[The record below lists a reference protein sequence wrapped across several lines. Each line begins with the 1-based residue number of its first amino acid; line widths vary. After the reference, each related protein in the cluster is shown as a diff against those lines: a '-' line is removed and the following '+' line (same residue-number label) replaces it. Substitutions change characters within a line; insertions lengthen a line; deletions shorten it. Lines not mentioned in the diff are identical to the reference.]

1 MSAYHHKSK
10 NPLDDT
16 KMKIFLVAADLFS
29 EKGYQRVSMREISE
43 CSGVSKPTIYYYFG
57 SKENIYTELAR
68 TGLDETIRF
77 FKGHLQQKTLVRDR
91 LKELLKGIVWHFENH
106 LSIAKF
112 MSTIFEENKEA
123 PFLKAVRNDALALTK
138 LLHETFD
145 EGKKSGEIRN
155 DIPTDIMV
163 DILGAT
169 IYSMIVRQRS
179 KNVKLEPNYSEIIIN
194 AIFSGIG
201 KTPKEQTQGKMDIKE
216 EMNVHSQNIN

>member
-1 MSAYHHKSK
+1 MSDFHHKNQ

-77 FKGHLQQKTLVRDR
+77 FKGHLQQKALVRDR
-91 LKELLKGIVWHFENH
+91 LKELLKGIIWHYENH

-123 PFLKAVRNDALALTK
+123 PFLKAVRDDALALTQ

-145 EGKKSGEIRN
+145 EGKKSGEIRD
-155 DIPTDIMV
+155 DIPTDFLV
-163 DILGAT
+163 DILGAV
-169 IYSMIVRQRS
+169 IYAMTVRRRS
-179 KNVKLEPNYSEIIIN
+179 KNVNLDPNYAEISIN

-201 KTPKEQTQGKMDIKE
+201 NKPKEKTQGKMNIKE
-216 EMNVHSQNIN
+216 EMNAHSQNVN